1 MIVEFC
7 MSIKASY

>member
-7 MSIKASY
+7 GHILRRT